1 MAWWGGFEMKPS
13 SWNDYKVEQI
23 VGNLLRIG
31 VLAAAG
37 VVLVGGLL
45 YLYRFGYSQPN
56 LTIFRSEPANLRSV
70 SGIVERSLTWSSR
83 GLIQLGLLLLIATP
97 VARVAFSLVAFI
109 LERDRIYIIV
119 TLIVLAILTF
129 SLLGGRL

>member
-1 MAWWGGFEMKPS
+1 MKPS
-13 SWNDYKVEQI
+13 LLNDYKVEQI
-23 VGNLLRIG
+23 MGNLLRIG
-31 VLAAAG
+31 VLIAAG

-45 YLYRFGYSQPN
+45 YLYRFGHTQPD
-56 LTIFRSEPANLRSV
+56 LAIFRSEPANLRTV
-70 SGIVERSLTWSSR
+70 GGIVERSMTWSSR

-109 LERDRIYIIV
+109 LERDRIYILV
-119 TLIVLAILTF
+119 TLIVLAILIF

>member
-1 MAWWGGFEMKPS
+1 MKPS

-31 VLAAAG
+31 VLVAAG

-45 YLYRFGYSQPN
+45 YLYRFGHTQPN
-56 LTIFRSEPANLRSV
+56 LSIFRSEPANLRSV
-70 SGIVERSLTWSSR
+70 GGIVERSLTWSSR